1 MVAGQYIS
9 VSNFCVKCFALPH
22 CLAVSLRR
30 CVAAGCQHN
39 FSDVANTHHS
49 LHYQQQRHHHHH
61 YECRP
66 QLLCAPISRCS
77 CVHSTTAYRKCQSSD
92 VFCNAPGG
100 LAPSDGSRLAGPC
113 VPKEKRCD
121 GYLDCRNG
129 RDEEG
134 CTGISCRLDQFR
146 CANGQKCI
154 DASLK
159 CNHKD
164 DCGDKS
170 DEQGCSKY
178 SIVKSSSLQTTAS
191 RYSRH

>member
-1 MVAGQYIS
+1 M
-9 VSNFCVKCFALPH
+9 
-22 CLAVSLRR
+22 
-30 CVAAGCQHN
+30 
-39 FSDVANTHHS
+39 
-49 LHYQQQRHHHHH
+49 
-61 YECRP
+61 
-66 QLLCAPISRCS
+66 
-77 CVHSTTAYRKCQSSD
+77 TAYRKCQPTD

-100 LAPSDGSRLAGPC
+100 LPPSDGGRLIGPC

-134 CTGISCRLDQFR
+134 CKGPACRLDQFR
-146 CANGQKCI
+146 CANGLKCI
-154 DASLK
+154 SASLK

-178 SIVKSSSLQTTAS
+178 NIFLSYNHHLSIPRSDAIYLQ
-191 RYSRH
+191 